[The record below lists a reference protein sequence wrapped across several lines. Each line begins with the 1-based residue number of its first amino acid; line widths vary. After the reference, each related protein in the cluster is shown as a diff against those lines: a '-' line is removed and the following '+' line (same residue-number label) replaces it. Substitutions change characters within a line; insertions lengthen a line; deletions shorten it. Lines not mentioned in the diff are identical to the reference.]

1 MLKNHRTMSAQSIKN
16 KIKSNGV
23 VYTPKW
29 IVDLIIE
36 KIDFTENFATHNI
49 LDPSCGD
56 GAFLYEIAEII
67 ILEAKKQNLANHQIS
82 EILAKNIYGF
92 DIDKQFY

>member
-1 MLKNHRTMSAQSIKN
+1 MSTQSIKN

-67 ILEAKKQNLANHQIS
+67 ILEAKKTKFSKSSNLRNFSKKHLWI
-82 EILAKNIYGF
+82 
-92 DIDKQFY
+92 